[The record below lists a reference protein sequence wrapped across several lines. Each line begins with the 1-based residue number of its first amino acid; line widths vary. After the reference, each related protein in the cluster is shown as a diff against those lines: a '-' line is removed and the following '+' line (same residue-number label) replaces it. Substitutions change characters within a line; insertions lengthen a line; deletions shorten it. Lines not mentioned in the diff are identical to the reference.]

1 MRDYFKIGSDDV
13 IMLTNTISFDVH
25 TLQIF
30 APLMFG
36 AKLVLVEPEGHV
48 NGDHIVSLWW
58 RHKVTGMIFTVP
70 FLAKEYINSALLKPP
85 YPYMRMWGMGGDA
98 VPLDVVHR
106 MQEVF
111 PNIMG
116 PVNSCE
122 CLISLFKLKA
132 FWSHKFLI
140 GVKPKSI
147 HF

>member
-122 CLISLFKLKA
+122 CLISFSLMA
-132 FWSHKFLI
+132 IVLI
-140 GVKPKSI
+140 LSCTSS
-147 HF
+147 